1 MKSDA
6 LLLVGLL
13 GTAAAWGGSFQQA
26 FDAAL
31 LQDATFQAAR
41 ADLASNLQNLPI
53 ARAGLRPSLS
63 LSISDSKIH
72 GSRTID
78 SPPFP
83 ASTTPLN
90 YRSPTQSLNLRAP
103 LYNREANKKIDL
115 AQAQENYAQ
124 AILTVRRTELLDRLA
139 KAWLDGLLAEHNLQA
154 AYMLTQAGNTQTE
167 LARRRLKLGE
177 GTRPELAD
185 AESAQGVAINQIQE
199 AIAQRN
205 VAVLTLQQM
214 TGLSADQLASSM
226 AAISQTAPPANPR
239 ELSMPN
245 DNLVELL
252 ANADNN
258 SASVAARR
266 YAVDIARAV
275 VARARAGHYP
285 KLDFVASLSK
295 SSNESLSTVN
305 QSATQSALGLQL
317 NWPLYSGGAVN
328 AATTQALADQ
338 TRAEAELVAEQQNV
352 AREVTRHYYA
362 VVNGVAKVKTQLQA
376 IAAARLALEGA
387 QKGLATGFASQQ
399 EVAQSQRRVA
409 QSRQDWAQ
417 AVQEYLL
424 ATVRLQARAGVDAVL
439 TTSALDELMGSSLLT
454 SP

>member
-63 LSISDSKIH
+63 LNISDSKIH

-83 ASTTPLN
+83 ATTTPLN

-103 LYNREANKKIDL
+103 LYNRELDKKIEV

-139 KAWLDGLLAEHNLQA
+139 KAWLDGLLAEHSLQA
-154 AYMLTQAGNTQTE
+154 AYMLTQAGQTQTE

-185 AESAQGVAINQIQE
+185 AESAQGIASNQIQE
-199 AIAQRN
+199 ALAQRN

-214 TGLSADQLASSM
+214 TGLSSDQLAFSL
-226 AAISQTAPPANPR
+226 AAISQATSPANPR
-239 ELSMPN
+239 DMTIPS
-245 DNLVELL
+245 DNLGELL
-252 ANADNN
+252 ASADSN
-258 SASVAARR
+258 SASIAARR
-266 YAVDIARAV
+266 YAVAIARAA
-275 VARARAGHYP
+275 VARADAGHYP
-285 KLDFVASLSK
+285 KLDFVANLSK
-295 SSNESLSTVN
+295 SSNESVSSLN
-305 QSATQSALGLQL
+305 QSASQSAFGFQL
-317 NWPLYSGGAVN
+317 NWPLYNGGAVN
-328 AATTQALADQ
+328 AATSQALADQ
-338 TRAEAELVAEQQNV
+338 ARAEAELVAEQQNV
-352 AREVTRHYYA
+352 AREVTRYYYA
-362 VVNGVAKVKTQLQA
+362 MVNGAAKIKTLLQA
-376 IAAARLALEGA
+376 TAAARLALEGA
-387 QKGLATGFASQQ
+387 EKGLVTGFTSQQ
-399 EVAQSQRRVA
+399 DVTQSQRRVA

-417 AVQEYLL
+417 AVQDYLL
-424 ATVRLQARAGVDAVL
+424 ARVRLQTRAGVDAAL
-439 TTSALDELMGSSLLT
+439 TSGVLDELISSSLLT